1 MSDESPRSAHGNPP
15 HQGWGE
21 GIPSWWSEL
30 ERSDLPDDPLTPRS
44 AARAGTGTARRA
56 GQSRRE
62 RDRVAS
68 LRMTSGGAPFASRPS
83 AHAQGPIA
91 FIRHR
96 LGNAATLALVL
107 VAAVLATWIGLGDA
121 SARGL
126 LVVVLVFGVP
136 TILTMLAVSL
146 VVRRGG
152 R

>member
-30 ERSDLPDDPLTPRS
+30 ERSDLPDDPLTLSSSGRTGTRT
-44 AARAGTGTARRA
+44 AARSGAPRRD
-56 GQSRRE
+56 RE
-62 RDRVAS
+62 RIAS
-68 LRMTSGGAPFASRPS
+68 LRMTAHDVPS
-83 AHAQGPIA
+83 AHRLAAPGRGPLA
-91 FIRHR
+91 LLRHR
-96 LGNAATLALVL
+96 LGNAVTLV
-107 VAAVLATWIGLGDA
+107 VVIVVAVLATWIGLGDA

-126 LVVVLVFGVP
+126 VVVALVFGVP
-136 TILTMLAVSL
+136 TILTLLAVSL